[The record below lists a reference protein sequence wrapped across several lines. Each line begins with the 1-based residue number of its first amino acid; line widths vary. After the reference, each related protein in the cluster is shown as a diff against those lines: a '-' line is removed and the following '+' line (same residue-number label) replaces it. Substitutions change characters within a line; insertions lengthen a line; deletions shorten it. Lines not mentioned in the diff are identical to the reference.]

1 MLRLK
6 NARRERDVGEIHE
19 DARRLA
25 LEAAG
30 LLPSPVVDVMGR
42 GIVLETGE
50 RAWREVG
57 VELRHHISG
66 EWCAAM
72 PAVALVTDRRVLLR
86 TSAGNCISLWWG
98 TLVRFEPS
106 LSRGYVVFDYGDG
119 VPRLLSGGQVPVV
132 AVAGVMALYGVAG
145 LTEHPALEPLRAS
158 S

>member
-6 NARRERDVGEIHE
+6 NARRERDVGEIYE
-19 DARRLA
+19 DARHLA

-30 LLPSPVVDVMGR
+30 LLPSTVVDVMAR

-66 EWCAAM
+66 DWRAAI
-72 PAVALVTDRRVLLR
+72 PVVALVTDRRVLLR
-86 TSAGNCISLWWG
+86 TSTGNCVSLWWG

-119 VPRLLSGGQVPVV
+119 VPRLLSGGHVPVV

-145 LTEHPALEPLRAS
+145 LTKHPALEPLRAS

>member
-6 NARRERDVGEIHE
+6 NARRERDVGAIHE
-19 DARRLA
+19 DARHLA

-30 LLPSPVVDVMGR
+30 LLPSPVVDVMRG

-50 RAWREVG
+50 RVWREVG
-57 VELRHHISG
+57 VELRHHVSG

>member
-19 DARRLA
+19 DARHLA

-30 LLPSPVVDVMGR
+30 LLPSPVVDVMRR
-42 GIVLETGE
+42 GVVLETGE

-132 AVAGVMALYGVAG
+132 AVAGVMALYGAAG

>member
-6 NARRERDVGEIHE
+6 KPRQEPDVSEIHE
-19 DARRLA
+19 DARHLA

-30 LLPSPVVDVMGR
+30 LVPSPVVDVMRR

-57 VELRHHISG
+57 VELRHRVEG

-72 PAVALVTDRRVLLR
+72 PATGLVTDRRVLLR

-98 TLVRFEPS
+98 TLVRFEPA
-106 LSRGYVVFDYGDG
+106 LSRGYVIFDYGDG

-145 LTEHPALEPLRAS
+145 LTEHPALERLRAGS
-158 S
+158 

>member
-6 NARRERDVGEIHE
+6 NARRERDVGGIHE
-19 DARRLA
+19 DARHLA

-30 LLPSPVVDVMGR
+30 LRPSPVVDVMRR
-42 GIVLETGE
+42 GIVLEAGE

-57 VELRHHISG
+57 VELRHHVSG
-66 EWCAAM
+66 DWCAAM
-72 PAVALVTDRRVLLR
+72 PAVGLVTDRRVLLR
-86 TSAGNCISLWWG
+86 TSAGHCVSLWWG

-119 VPRLLSGGQVPVV
+119 LPRLLSGGQVPVV